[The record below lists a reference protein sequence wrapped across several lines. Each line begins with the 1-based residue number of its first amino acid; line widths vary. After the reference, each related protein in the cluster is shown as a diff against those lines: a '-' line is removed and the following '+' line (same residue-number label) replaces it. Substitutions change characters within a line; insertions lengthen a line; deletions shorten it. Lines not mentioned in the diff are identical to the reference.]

1 MSILYLFFYVYRSL
15 NTKLTSTDITVDIIQ
30 SELYVYPKSLVN
42 STYYPTSSIYRCGQM
57 VYLRCSGFTN
67 KEIPANAEL
76 VINVSFSN
84 EDMTNLLCPLSS
96 YVIYTPVS
104 YTAILRVSIDT
115 EGKITY
121 TSNITIPQNTGIN
134 LHVSYMTGKNT
145 FNQ

>member
-1 MSILYLFFYVYRSL
+1 
-15 NTKLTSTDITVDIIQ
+15 
-30 SELYVYPKSLVN
+30 
-42 STYYPTSSIYRCGQM
+42 M

-67 KEIPANAEL
+67 REIPANAEL

-96 YVIYTPVS
+96 YVIYTPIS

-115 EGKITY
+115 KGKITY
-121 TSNITIPQNTGIN
+121 TSNVTIPESTGIN
-134 LHVSYMTGKNT
+134 LHVCYMTGKNT